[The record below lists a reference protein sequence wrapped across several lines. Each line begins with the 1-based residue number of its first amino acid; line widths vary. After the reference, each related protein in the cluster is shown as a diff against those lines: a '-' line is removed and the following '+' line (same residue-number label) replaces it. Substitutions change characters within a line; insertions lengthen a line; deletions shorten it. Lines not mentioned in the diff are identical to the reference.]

1 MGSQNDSNS
10 SLNEKIVSNNNEIL
24 LKLVSDLNNIIE
36 DLTNNKK
43 IDNIISQLKNIII
56 IINNIINDNKKLLEQ
71 VRQDIKDYHNDV
83 NNRLEVMEHLILD
96 MNNNNNNNNNKNM
109 DKYNINSNNFNE
121 IKDKIKD
128 LPYLEKLKY
137 ILKVPNFEFKYRRL
151 VSFLLKMNNL
161 INKLNLK
168 DGIEDKIND
177 YIIELMD
184 GKTKIVN
191 SINSGRLKNDILMDI
206 SLGTI
211 EDIEQIL
218 LKVINQNKNDNF
230 KSYFESDKCL
240 INHL

>member
-96 MNNNNNNNNNKNM
+96 MNNNNNKNM

-218 LKVINQNKNDNF
+218 LKVTNQNKNDNF
-230 KSYFESDKCL
+230 KSYFESDNCL

>member
-1 MGSQNDSNS
+1 
-10 SLNEKIVSNNNEIL
+10 
-24 LKLVSDLNNIIE
+24 
-36 DLTNNKK
+36 
-43 IDNIISQLKNIII
+43 
-56 IINNIINDNKKLLEQ
+56 
-71 VRQDIKDYHNDV
+71 
-83 NNRLEVMEHLILD
+83 MEHLILD
-96 MNNNNNNNNNKNM
+96 MNNNNNKNENM
-109 DKYNINSNNFNE
+109 DKYNMDSNNFNE

-218 LKVINQNKNDNF
+218 LKVTNQNKNDNF
-230 KSYFESDKCL
+230 KSYFESDNCL

>member
-24 LKLVSDLNNIIE
+24 FKLVSDLNNIIE

-96 MNNNNNNNNNKNM
+96 MNNNNNKNENM
-109 DKYNINSNNFNE
+109 DKYNMDSNNFNE

-218 LKVINQNKNDNF
+218 LKVTNQNKNDNF
-230 KSYFESDKCL
+230 KSYFESDNCL

>member
-96 MNNNNNNNNNKNM
+96 MNNNNNNNKNM

>member
-24 LKLVSDLNNIIE
+24 FKLVSDLNNIIE

-96 MNNNNNNNNNKNM
+96 MNNNNNKNENM
-109 DKYNINSNNFNE
+109 DKYNMDSNNFNE

-137 ILKVPNFEFKYRRL
+137 ILKVPNFEFIYRRL

-218 LKVINQNKNDNF
+218 LKVTNQNKNDNF
-230 KSYFESDKCL
+230 KSYFESDNCL